1 GERALVRSYD
11 PFVAAVDAAVSA
23 VAGLGRGLP
32 ALFGHS
38 MGGAVALSYALG
50 RPERV
55 ARLVLSAPYLV
66 DARPRPAWMTALAGA
81 VAAVA
86 PRLPVARLDAG
97 GLSRDPRV
105 GPAYTGD
112 ALVHSGPVP
121 AATGHTLISSGARLL
136 ADAPR
141 LRVPTLVLHGE
152 ADAIAGVE
160 GSRAL
165 ARGAPAGTVEL
176 LTFPDAFHE
185 LHNEPERTGVPQRFT
200 AAVLGFVAAGRGP
213 DGRRRGRRG
222 PRGRDQAP
230 TPPAPARRPG
240 ATAPPR
246 ARRGRWR
253 SSGARSRR
261 RRRRTRRPRSG
272 PPSRAR
278 RAAPPACLRAPPRAG
293 RATPGRWPPA
303 RAPTPRAARR

>member
-1 GERALVRSYD
+1 MAAEPARFELDVPGLGALAAYRWDARGEGRPLVVVHGYAEHALRHRRLAAAAAAAGHPVLALDLPGHGRSPGERALVRSYD

-23 VAGLGRGLP
+23 AAGLGRGLP

-97 GLSRDPRV
+97 GLSRDPQV

-112 ALVHSGPVP
+112 ALVHSGPVA

-200 AAVLGFVAAGRGP
+200 AAVLGFVAA
-213 DGRRRGRRG
+213 
-222 PRGRDQAP
+222 
-230 TPPAPARRPG
+230 
-240 ATAPPR
+240 
-246 ARRGRWR
+246 
-253 SSGARSRR
+253 
-261 RRRRTRRPRSG
+261 
-272 PPSRAR
+272 
-278 RAAPPACLRAPPRAG
+278 
-293 RATPGRWPPA
+293 
-303 RAPTPRAARR
+303 